1 MFKDLYLQNIIKLYN
16 ILKEYMITYYK
27 NYNKK
32 INFTK
37 ILTFKCINNKNNKK
51 LSMLEVN
58 NFKRLK
64 IY

>member
-1 MFKDLYLQNIIKLYN
+1 
-16 ILKEYMITYYK
+16 MITYYK